1 MLNELFVMETGD
13 SGNIPWEEVI
23 KKEARGIDDYDL
35 GEVQQVTSEYV
46 LTQKGLVNMRW
57 FQIPKQLAQDY
68 DGNKLVLRVTE
79 QEANDLYIKDEPQS
93 EESQD
98 ESKSTVPLVQERL
111 EPKKKEVIEEATIV
125 KEPVRET
132 KQMDVS
138 LTHEELVLEKKP
150 VTEPRHTDE
159 KPVATR
165 TEIKI
170 PLKREEL
177 ESTKQSN
184 VKEEVI
190 VKKKPVEENLNVT
203 EEVTNEK
210 ITED

>member
-35 GEVQQVTSEYV
+35 GEVEQVTSEYV

-79 QEANDLYIKDEPQS
+79 QEANDLYIKGEPQS

-98 ESKSTVPLVQERL
+98 ESESTVPLVEERL

-138 LTHEELVLEKKP
+138 LTHEEIVLEKKP
-150 VTEPRHTDE
+150 VTEPRPTDE

-177 ESTKQSN
+177 ESTKQSY

-190 VKKKPVEENLNVT
+190 VKKKPVEENQNVT

-210 ITED
+210 ITEE

>member
-35 GEVQQVTSEYV
+35 GEVQQVASEYV
-46 LTQKGLVNMRW
+46 LTQKGLVNMKW
-57 FQIPKQLAQDY
+57 FQIPKGLAQEF
-68 DGNKLVLRVTE
+68 DGNKLVLKVTE
-79 QEANDLYIKDEPQS
+79 QEANDLYMTDEPQS
-93 EESQD
+93 EFQEGS
-98 ESKSTVPLVQERL
+98 ESTVPLVEERL

-138 LTHEELVLEKKP
+138 LTHEELALERKP
-150 VTEPRHTDE
+150 VTEPRPTDE
-159 KPVATR
+159 KPVDTR

-170 PLKREEL
+170 PLKREEV
-177 ESTKQSN
+177 ESTKQSY
-184 VKEEVI
+184 VKEEVV
-190 VKKKPVEENLNVT
+190 VKKKSVTETQNVT
-203 EEVTNEK
+203 EEVTSEK

>member
-1 MLNELFVMETGD
+1 MESGST
-13 SGNIPWEEVI
+13 GNIRWDEVI

-35 GEVQQVTSEYV
+35 GEVQQVTPEYV
-46 LTQKGLVNMRW
+46 LTQKGLVNMKW
-57 FQIPKQLAQDY
+57 FQIPKELAQEF

-93 EESQD
+93 EESQE
-98 ESKSTVPLVQERL
+98 ESESTVPLIEEKL

-132 KQMDVS
+132 KQMDVP
-138 LTHEELVLEKKP
+138 LTHEELVLDRKP
-150 VTEPRHTDE
+150 VTEARPTEE
-159 KPVATR
+159 KPVDTR

-170 PLKREEL
+170 PLKREEV
-177 ESTKQSN
+177 ESTKQSY
-184 VKEEVI
+184 VKEEVV
-190 VKKKPVEENLNVT
+190 VKKKPVTETQNVT
-203 EEVTNEK
+203 EEVTSEK